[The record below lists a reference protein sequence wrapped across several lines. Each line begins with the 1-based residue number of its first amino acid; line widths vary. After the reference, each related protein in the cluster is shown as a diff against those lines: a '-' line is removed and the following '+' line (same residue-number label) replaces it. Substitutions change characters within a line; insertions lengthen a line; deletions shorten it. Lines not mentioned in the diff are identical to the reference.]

1 MVIFN
6 SYVNLP
12 EAKSIVWQ
20 SPLKSPV
27 SPNEELIQVA
37 EEGPVHMGN
46 SNKSHPT
53 SPGWLD
59 WELNIPLVMTNIAME
74 NLV

>member
-6 SYVNLP
+6 SYVNLL

-46 SNKSHPT
+46 SNKSHPHKPWVAGLGIEHT
-53 SPGWLD
+53 LWL
-59 WELNIPLVMTNIAME
+59 
-74 NLV
+74 